1 MSTGKLYLL
10 PNLLAETE
18 WQEVIPQNVRN
29 ILVELE
35 NIVVED
41 IRTARRYLRK
51 LGYTNDFSDRNFM
64 ELNKH
69 TKEEALMEYLQICLQ
84 GKDIGMLSESGLP
97 CIADP
102 GNLLVD
108 YARSMGIKVV
118 PLSGPSSI
126 FLSLMA
132 SGFNG
137 QNFAFIGYLPI
148 DKKERLTKISELE
161 RLVLS
166 HDQTQI
172 FIETPYRN
180 LQVFEVLLHS
190 CKPSLRLCIAS
201 NISASNESIQTKSI
215 QDWRKSKIDI
225 NKQNTIFLL
234 YK

>member
-1 MSTGKLYLL
+1 MNLGKLYLL
-10 PNLLAETE
+10 PNLLAETN
-18 WQEVIPQNVRN
+18 WQDVIPQNVRN
-29 ILVELE
+29 ILVDLE

-41 IRTARRYLRK
+41 VRTARRYLRK
-51 LGYTNDFSDRNFM
+51 LGYTNDFTDRNFM

-69 TKEEALMEYLQICLQ
+69 TKEDALMDYLQICLQ

-108 YARSMGIKVV
+108 YARSMNIKVV
-118 PLSGPSSI
+118 PLTGPSSI

-148 DKKERLTKISELE
+148 DKRERTTKIMELE
-161 RLVLS
+161 RLVS
-166 HDQTQI
+166 NHDQTQI

-180 LQVFEVLLHS
+180 LQVLEALLQT
-190 CKPSLRLCIAS
+190 CKPNSRLCIAT

-215 QDWRKSKIDI
+215 LDWRKSKIDI
-225 NKQNTIFLL
+225 AKQNTIFLL